1 MGMARVAA
9 KAIGGSGMQ
18 TKGMRAALL
27 ASAAALALVALV
39 PAAHADTSFSY
50 QTFGEPGGGQYGAYG
65 ITDNGTVVG
74 YNLDYALSQY
84 HPENA
89 FLRNSSG
96 VSSFY
101 QYPGL
106 GTSYGFGANDNGYI
120 VGQLSNGYGNAFLYN
135 PNAGWSQISYGLN
148 TAARGINDA
157 NQIVG
162 YSTPACCGA
171 TAFLDVGGTL
181 TTITPP
187 GSLAAW
193 AYAISN
199 DGKIAGYYENSQ
211 GSYEGFVDAAGSFT
225 TVMAPGAL
233 QTEVFGINNAGQL
246 VGMDYVGGA
255 WHGFVDTN
263 GVFMTPSIPGF
274 SSVIPYGINDSGV
287 ITGRASITAI
297 ADLIFI
303 GTPVASPDGV
313 PLPVIGG
320 TIPGGM
326 ILFGW
331 LGRRLSRRKAGHA
344 AP

>member
-1 MGMARVAA
+1 
-9 KAIGGSGMQ
+9 
-18 TKGMRAALL
+18 
-27 ASAAALALVALV
+27 
-39 PAAHADTSFSY
+39 
-50 QTFGEPGGGQYGAYG
+50 
-65 ITDNGTVVG
+65 
-74 YNLDYALSQY
+74 
-84 HPENA
+84 
-89 FLRNSSG
+89 
-96 VSSFY
+96 
-101 QYPGL
+101 
-106 GTSYGFGANDNGYI
+106 
-120 VGQLSNGYGNAFLYN
+120 
-135 PNAGWSQISYGLN
+135 
-148 TAARGINDA
+148 
-157 NQIVG
+157 
-162 YSTPACCGA
+162 
-171 TAFLDVGGTL
+171 
-181 TTITPP
+181 
-187 GSLAAW
+187 
-193 AYAISN
+193 
-199 DGKIAGYYENSQ
+199 
-211 GSYEGFVDAAGSFT
+211 
-225 TVMAPGAL
+225 MAPGAL